1 MFKYLEIIKNQVEK
15 GFLNFNNF
23 KNGYII
29 NSNNT
34 TTQFNLDKNNNIVY
48 KEEDNEIITFGFIA
62 INVKNNVIKNIL
74 YEYYN
79 SYYLNLPNLKNY
91 KDNKNKSINYYNYN
105 IKNLRQYKILM
116 YYINDKKYKYVEF
129 DENNILFIIN
139 FNTDYTTHVIE
150 AFNNGKI
157 KYEIN
162 LIQNYDYSY
171 LEYYNNGII
180 HYNGNFKSNH
190 TGIEINKLHKLRNKL
205 YSYIKSDVNKKTLE
219 NLETN
224 DNIRIYTKYIDDNIK
239 KITSYH
245 DNKIIELKY
254 IINNDDNHIIITV
267 DNKEYSIVYK
277 VKNLGIDIV
286 LVNNNIQITQNNT
299 IIYDIEYLIF
309 NSYINIDIKDKYS
322 CDYNGQISN
331 ENIINISINDIE
343 KIFKIINKL
352 FQLYNEYIYSNKK
365 YFNDLLYPK
374 ININKP
380 QITVESILNYINRD
394 VLSSY

>member
-23 KNGYII
+23 KNGYVI

-79 SYYLNLPNLKNY
+79 SYYLNLPNLKKY

-139 FNTDYTTHVIE
+139 FNIDFTSHVIE
-150 AFNNGKI
+150 AFNNGKL
-157 KYEIN
+157 KYEIK
-162 LIQNYDYSY
+162 LIQNNQYSY
-171 LEYYNNGII
+171 IEYHNNGNI
-180 HYNGNFKSNH
+180 YFNGNFESNYDN
-190 TGIEINKLHKLRNKL
+190 INVNNLQELRNKL
-205 YSYIKSDVNKKTLE
+205 YSYNKFDINKKIVKKLKTI
-219 NLETN
+219 N
-224 DNIRIYTKYIDDNIK
+224 NIKLYSKYIKDNIK
-239 KITSYH
+239 KIIKYEG
-245 DNKIIELKY
+245 ELLIGLGFDINDDEY
-254 IINNDDNHIIITV
+254 SAIINIS
-267 DNKEYSIVYK
+267 NKEYSIIYT
-277 VKNLGIDIV
+277 VKKLNISIV
-286 LVNNNIQITQNNT
+286 MVNNDIQIIKNDV
-299 IIYDIEYLIF
+299 ICYDIEYLIF
-309 NSYINIDIKDKYS
+309 NSYINIDIKNKYS

-331 ENIINISINDIE
+331 EKFINISINDVE
-343 KIFKIINKL
+343 SIFKIINKL
-352 FQLYNEYIYSNKK
+352 FQLYNEYIYSNKN
-365 YFNDLLYPK
+365 YFSELLCPS

-380 QITVESILNYINRD
+380 QISVESIVNYINRD
-394 VLSSY
+394 ILSY